1 MFKGFYNLTS
11 GMLSQERR
19 LDIVANNMTNTAT
32 AGYKTDRYTDSTF
45 EEYLVSRIDQGRTS
59 TQLGGE
65 SYILAPSQVY
75 TDFTQGVFET
85 TGLPLDFAIQGD
97 GFFAVETADGVAY
110 TRAGNFCLDDEGY
123 LCLAEQGRVL
133 NPAGDPILLITD
145 DITADAQG
153 GLYTGD
159 GGLLGQIGVFTFA
172 DNAQLERND
181 QGLFVNGGQP
191 TGTVGTVVQKSLE
204 RSNVDLVQQMVS
216 MMTSQR
222 ALQSAAQLTKIY
234 DEVMTK
240 STTNLGQM

>member
-1 MFKGFYNLTS
+1 M
-11 GMLSQERR
+11 
-19 LDIVANNMTNTAT
+19 
-32 AGYKTDRYTDSTF
+32 
-45 EEYLVSRIDQGRTS
+45 VSRIDQGRTS

-75 TDFTQGVFET
+75 TDFTQGAFET

-133 NPAGDPILLITD
+133 NPAGEPILLITD

-159 GGLLGQIGVFTFA
+159 GGLLGQIGVFIFA
-172 DNAQLERND
+172 DNAQLEPERPGAVC
-181 QGLFVNGGQP
+181 QRRPAHRHGGHR
-191 TGTVGTVVQKSLE
+191 GTRSALE

-240 STTNLGQM
+240 STTKLGQM

>member
-1 MFKGFYNLTS
+1 M
-11 GMLSQERR
+11 
-19 LDIVANNMTNTAT
+19 
-32 AGYKTDRYTDSTF
+32 
-45 EEYLVSRIDQGRTS
+45 
-59 TQLGGE
+59 
-65 SYILAPSQVY
+65 
-75 TDFTQGVFET
+75 
-85 TGLPLDFAIQGD
+85 
-97 GFFAVETADGVAY
+97 AY

-133 NPAGDPILLITD
+133 NPAGEPILLITD

>member
-75 TDFTQGVFET
+75 TDFTQGAFET

-133 NPAGDPILLITD
+133 NPAGEPLLLITD
-145 DITADAQG
+145 DRSAYSSLRTTPSWSGTTRGCLSTAASPPARWAPW
-153 GLYTGD
+153 Y
-159 GGLLGQIGVFTFA
+159 
-172 DNAQLERND
+172 
-181 QGLFVNGGQP
+181 
-191 TGTVGTVVQKSLE
+191 
-204 RSNVDLVQQMVS
+204 RSPWSVPMWIWYS
-216 MMTSQR
+216 R
-222 ALQSAAQLTKIY
+222 WSA
-234 DEVMTK
+234 
-240 STTNLGQM
+240 